1 MADHLDLDELSAR
14 IWLVFAGIALQEPK
28 ILVRDAVPL
37 ARQISRQVAWPLHPD
52 GDGCGLV
59 RAKAAWAAADQLAKE
74 LPDHHLGSALEYMEK
89 MDYFFYVNEH
99 ASTEVFRWQPRY
111 VYHGNGTVEDVAEWA
126 GSHMPDVN
134 RLIKSS
140 QQLEAVDRLMV
151 RLELSSS
158 RVYFQKVVQHMA
170 HNPEVMKV

>member
-1 MADHLDLDELSAR
+1 MVDHLDESSAR

-37 ARQISRQVAWPLHPD
+37 ARQISRQVTWPRHPN
-52 GDGCGLV
+52 GDTYGLI
-59 RAKAAWAAADQLAKE
+59 RAKAAQAAVAQLAKE
-74 LPDHHLGSALEYMEK
+74 LGTYPLGSTLEYMEK
-89 MDYFFYVNEH
+89 MDYFFYVEKN
-99 ASTEVFRWQPRY
+99 ASSEVFRWRPRY

-140 QQLEAVDRLMV
+140 RRPEAVDRLTV
-151 RLELSSS
+151 RLELPSNS
-158 RVYFQKVVQHMA
+158 VYFWKVAQHMA
-170 HNPEVMKV
+170 DCPEVMKV